1 MWRLICNPP
10 GYHSLLS
17 VSDQTVGEEHLL
29 NILESHSHLQKK
41 ETCRAIKRD
50 AWYFITRGFILKTI
64 QWHIHT
70 GSWSL
75 VNCWREGST
84 LPYKGCS

>member
-1 MWRLICNPP
+1 MQAQQIKIFTCSDKNL
-10 GYHSLLS
+10 YSSLA
-17 VSDQTVGEEHLL
+17 QG
-29 NILESHSHLQKK
+29 SHLSRDNK
-41 ETCRAIKRD
+41 EHGVVKLHVDT
-50 AWYFITRGFILKTI
+50 WVYSKTI
-64 QWHIHT
+64 QWHIHA